1 MEYVGISWQLAK
13 KKKDDSIIDN
23 KPNSDMLQKE
33 RRLMELINGAEPEDE
48 AEKQIE
54 EAIEKKPADLE
65 KRLRGNKVWSIN

>member
-1 MEYVGISWQLAK
+1 MAK
-13 KKKDDSIIDN
+13 KKKHDSIIDN

>member
-1 MEYVGISWQLAK
+1 MAK

>member
-1 MEYVGISWQLAK
+1 
-13 KKKDDSIIDN
+13 
-23 KPNSDMLQKE
+23 MLQKE